1 AVPLAHEI
9 AKINGMDANAMH
21 HYMVINISCVL
32 TGAIF
37 GNHCSPIS
45 DNVILSSM
53 SAKCDHMEHVRTQIP
68 YALFICGISL
78 IAGYI
83 PVSLGLSVW
92 FVLPLNFI
100 LIALLLRLIGKKVP

>member
-1 AVPLAHEI
+1 
-9 AKINGMDANAMH
+9 
-21 HYMVINISCVL
+21 
-32 TGAIF
+32 
-37 GNHCSPIS
+37 
-45 DNVILSSM
+45 
-53 SAKCDHMEHVRTQIP
+53 
-68 YALFICGISL
+68 L